1 MTHLIVMAAGLGYE
15 DLARRSRLRMAGLE
29 FKPAASVF
37 PAVTCT
43 AQASF
48 RTAAPPRIHGMT
60 SNGVFSR
67 TLRRPSLW
75 EQSAAL
81 VEGPRIWD
89 AARAAGAR
97 VGMSFWQQSLGER
110 VDAVLSP
117 APIHKHGGGMIMR
130 NYTQPAEMGDVLD
143 RRCGT
148 FPLHRYWGPF
158 ASPNVGR
165 AVLAN
170 FFAMAEAHAVDI
182 AFLYLPTLDYEAQRH
197 GPDSSAAEK
206 AHAAFRAQLEAV
218 ADFAARQGCALT
230 VCGDYAIAAVE
241 RAPARPNA
249 TLRAA
254 GLFAVRPVAGR
265 AYPDFYTSRAFAL
278 CDHEVA
284 HVHVRREEDVECV
297 ARLLERTGDY
307 ACVERRAGQD
317 WAHPSAGEILLLAK
331 KGSWC
336 AYPWWTDRRE
346 APDWATHI
354 DIHNKPGYDPCELL
368 FDRSFPPKTCQDAG
382 RIRGTHGRA
391 STLAW
396 ASTDAR
402 IAGDSLLAL
411 AASCAAAFGPAA
423 PAARKMCYTALSS

>member
-15 DLARRSRLRMAGLE
+15 DLARRNQLKMAGLS
-29 FKPAASVF
+29 FRPAASVF

-43 AQASF
+43 AQATF
-48 RTAAPPRIHGMT
+48 RTASAPRRHGMT

-67 TLRRPSLW
+67 TFQKPAFW

-97 VGMSFWQQSLGER
+97 VGMYFWQQSLGER

-130 NYTQPAEMGDVLD
+130 NYTQPPAMGDALD

-148 FPLHRYWGPF
+148 FPLHRYWGPL
-158 ASPNVGR
+158 ASPKVGD

-170 FFAMAEAHAVDI
+170 FEAMVEARAVDV

-197 GPDSSAAEK
+197 GPDSAA
-206 AHAAFRAQLEAV
+206 AGRALAVFRAQLERL
-218 ADFAARQGCALT
+218 ADFAARRACALT
-230 VCGDYAIAAVE
+230 VCGDYAIAAVD
-241 RAPARPNA
+241 RPPARPNA
-249 TLRAA
+249 ALRAA

-265 AYPDFYTSRAFAL
+265 AYPDFYASRAFAM
-278 CDHEVA
+278 CDHEIA
-284 HVHVRREEDVECV
+284 HVYVRRAEDVEGV
-297 ARLLERTGDY
+297 ARLLEATGDY
-307 ACVERRAGQD
+307 ERVERRGGQD
-317 WAHPSAGEILLLAK
+317 WAHPSAGELLLVARR
-331 KGSWC
+331 GSWC

-354 DIHNKPGYDPCELL
+354 DIHNKPGYDPCELF
-368 FDRSFPPKTCQDAG
+368 FDRSFPPKTCQDAR

-396 ASTDAR
+396 ASSDAR
-402 IAGDSLLAL
+402 VAGDSLLAL
-411 AASCAAAFGPAA
+411 AASCAAALDA
-423 PAARKMCYTALSS
+423 PGR